1 MESEKQ
7 QPFSAAVRCA
17 KHYQVGEAIVCHFDI
32 TNQDMV
38 DYYLLKWQ
46 TPLEGMEAPY
56 LMISKDG
63 QPLIYCGRVFKRG
76 KPQPGDFVHIKAG
89 ETVSNSVDISIG
101 YDLSEPGV
109 YDIVLDTSLQYQ
121 TTAPG
126 DAQASEEKWQSLV
139 SPHVQIEIVAAK
151 K

>member
-1 MESEKQ
+1 MASESQ
-7 QPFSAAVRCA
+7 HPFNAAVLCA
-17 KHYQVGEAIVCHFDI
+17 KQYQVGEAIMCHLDI
-32 TNQDMV
+32 ANQDTV

-56 LMISKDG
+56 LTVSKDG
-63 QPLIYCGRVFKRG
+63 QPLIYRGRVFKRG
-76 KPQPGDFVHIKAG
+76 KPQLRDFVHIKAG
-89 ETVSNSVDISIG
+89 ETVSNSVDISTG

-109 YDIVLDTSLQYQ
+109 YDIVLDASLQYQ

-126 DAQASEEKWQSLV
+126 DAQASQEKWQSLA

-151 K
+151 N